1 MFDYKEE
8 VEREKQKSIRNI
20 FAIEKADSI
29 VDYVEHVCDGVI
41 YCKKTNIDGLNQM
54 LHKIKTEIGKYTFN
68 DMFIGS
74 DDILFVTY
82 LCGRKS
88 LPVVARFNNPKE
100 ALNIISPG
108 CRIEERSSDIYKV
121 IVCDN
126 N

>member
-29 VDYVEHVCDGVI
+29 VDYVEHVCHGTI
-41 YCKKTNIDGLNQM
+41 YCKKTNIDGLNQL
-54 LHKIKTEIGKYTFN
+54 LHKIKTEFGQYTFN
-68 DMFIGS
+68 SMFIGN
-74 DDILFVTY
+74 DILYVTY
-82 LCGRKS
+82 LCGRES
-88 LPVVARFNNPKE
+88 LPVIARFNNPKE

-108 CRIEERSSDIYKV
+108 CRIEERSGDIDKV